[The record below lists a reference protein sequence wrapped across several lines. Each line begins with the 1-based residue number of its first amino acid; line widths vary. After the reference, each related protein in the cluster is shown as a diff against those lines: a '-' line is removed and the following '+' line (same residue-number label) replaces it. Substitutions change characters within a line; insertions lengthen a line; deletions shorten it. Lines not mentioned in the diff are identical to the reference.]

1 MTHHPEFRNHYGWW
15 FFLLTINL
23 SIYGGIITMNEEIW
37 IEARYREADENERL
51 YLFLQFPELRI
62 SFQEIDLEEYAAN
75 RDYVGVFD
83 QAA

>member
-1 MTHHPEFRNHYGWW
+1 VG
-15 FFLLTINL
+15 FLLTIN
-23 SIYGGIITMNEEIW
+23 SIIYGGKIVMKEEIE
-37 IEARYREADENERL
+37 IEARYRKADADERL

-75 RDYVGVFD
+75 RDYIGVFD

>member
-1 MTHHPEFRNHYGWW
+1 VG
-15 FFLLTINL
+15 FLLTIN
-23 SIYGGIITMNEEIW
+23 SIIYGGKIVMNEEIW
-37 IEARYREADENERL
+37 IEARYRGADENERL

-83 QAA
+83 HAA

>member
-1 MTHHPEFRNHYGWW
+1 MKED
-15 FFLLTINL
+15 
-23 SIYGGIITMNEEIW
+23 IW
-37 IEARYREADENERL
+37 IEARYRGADADQRL

-75 RDYVGVFD
+75 RDYVGIFD

>member
-1 MTHHPEFRNHYGWW
+1 
-15 FFLLTINL
+15 
-23 SIYGGIITMNEEIW
+23 MNEEIW
-37 IEARYREADENERL
+37 IEARYRGADENERL

-83 QAA
+83 HAA

>member
-1 MTHHPEFRNHYGWW
+1 
-15 FFLLTINL
+15 
-23 SIYGGIITMNEEIW
+23 MNEEIW

-51 YLFLQFPELRI
+51 HLFLQFPELRI

-75 RDYVGVFD
+75 RDYVGIFD